1 MSKKILLIESDA
13 QFARELSEALEEKG
27 FEARTTG
34 DGKEGLDLVQASRPD
49 AIVLCVELPR
59 MSGYSVCNKL
69 KKDESLKTI
78 PLVVISAEA
87 TPETFEQHRKLKTR
101 AEEYLIKPFPPS
113 ALVEKLAE
121 LVGLPELTGEEI
133 VTLADVELDALG
145 GGEPGA
151 LPEEAPPRPEGVPDE
166 DEDLRLLDDAFE
178 NLAAEPPK
186 HGDEPGAHPG
196 EHAVAEEDVAAAAAS
211 LPDEAP
217 PRGEVSGLGEEAD
230 AALAALETRGGE
242 DERLQPRPEPG
253 RPVRGASADL
263 LRAAGIRVI
272 EPAAPHAPP
281 GPERIPPVPGRRG
294 AGAEPAEGRVA
305 ELRERSEHAE
315 AEIGRR
321 DAEAKQARTKAD
333 ALGATVKRLEADLK
347 ASREEA
353 RRNAERAAA
362 AEKDLAAQRSRLEEV
377 ERNLTVKAAE
387 AADAAGRV
395 EALEQE
401 MDSLRTELLVARNEV
416 DGAREEIDRR
426 TSDLRH
432 RVEDLEATN
441 RKNEE
446 RVVKAYQKIKG
457 DEKLREKTRKALTIA
472 LQLLDERAPASPEVA
487 EKAAARE

>member
-13 QFARELSEALEEKG
+13 PFARELTEALEEKG
-27 FEARTTG
+27 FEARVTG
-34 DGKEGLDLVQASRPD
+34 DGKEGLDLAQAARPD

-59 MSGYSVCNKL
+59 MSGYSVCHKL
-69 KKDESLKTI
+69 KNDATLKSI
-78 PLVVISAEA
+78 PLVIISAEA

-121 LVGLPELTGEEI
+121 LVGLPEATGEEV

-145 GGEPGA
+145 GGEAGA
-151 LPEEAPPRPEGVPDE
+151 LPEEAPRRAGGVPDE
-166 DEDLRLLDDAFE
+166 DEDLKLLDDAFE
-178 NLAAEPPK
+178 NIAAEPR
-186 HGDEPGAHPG
+186 HADEARPA
-196 EHAVAEEDVAAAAAS
+196 ERAVAEEELAAAAAS

-217 PRGEVSGLGEEAD
+217 PGAEVSGLGEEAD
-230 AALAALETRGGE
+230 AALAALETPGEE
-242 DERLQPRPEPG
+242 DERLQARPEPG
-253 RPVRGASADL
+253 PAAPARGASAER

-272 EPAAPHAPP
+272 EPIVPAPP
-281 GPERIPPVPGRRG
+281 LGFDRPPAEAGRR
-294 AGAEPAEGRVA
+294 AAAAEPREGRASELLGRA
-305 ELRERSEHAE
+305 E
-315 AEIGRR
+315 
-321 DAEAKQARTKAD
+321 AEAKQARTKAD
-333 ALGATVKRLEADLK
+333 ALGATMKRLEADLK

-353 RRNAERAAA
+353 RRNAEKATA
-362 AEKDLAAQRSRLEEV
+362 AERDLATQRSRLEEA

-416 DGAREEIDRR
+416 DGARQEIDRR
-426 TSDLRH
+426 TGDLRH
-432 RVEDLEATN
+432 RVEELEATN

-472 LQLLDERAPASPEVA
+472 LQLLDERAPAPTEVA
-487 EKAAARE
+487 EKAAGARE